1 MYSDS
6 SRPSRREEPAD
17 AFRIGDF
24 ALGFY
29 LHLLV
34 YCIAVPSMT
43 LIEPFEGSRWR
54 PLWPLAGW
62 GLGLFIHALGTFVLP
77 HVRKAWRAARRRRAQ
92 ENYRI

>member
-17 AFRIGDF
+17 AFKHGDF
-24 ALGFY
+24 SFGFY

-34 YCIAVPSMT
+34 YCVAVPSMT
-43 LIEPFEGSRWR
+43 LFEPFEGLRWR
-54 PLWPLAGW
+54 PLLPLLGW
-62 GLGLFIHALGTFVLP
+62 GVGLAVHALGTFVLP